1 MMPGQPRKA
10 GSSDWTPP
18 KTFDEYR
25 VLWTLGRGGMG
36 EVYLGHDMLLD
47 RAVAI
52 KFISSIE
59 PDALAR
65 EQFLTEARA
74 AARIQHPN
82 VLTVYRVGEIDGRP
96 FIISEYVRGQ
106 NLERTKR
113 PMPWQRALDLGI
125 GLARGLAAAHRR
137 GVLHRDIKPGTVPG
151 EGGGAANDPQPSQRW
166 QYRGPLRHL
175 PTASGSLARRDKNS
189 QLKNMFEGQNLR
201 RG

>member
-1 MMPGQPRKA
+1 MASLRKLA
-10 GSSDWTPP
+10 SESPWTPP

-25 VLWTLGRGGMG
+25 VLWALGRGGMG

-74 AARIQHPN
+74 AARLQHPN

-106 NLERTKR
+106 NLDRIKR
-113 PMPWQRALDLGI
+113 PMPWQRALDMGI
-125 GLARGLAAAHRR
+125 GLSRGLATAHRR
-137 GVLHRDIKPGTVPG
+137 GVLHRDIKPG
-151 EGGGAANDPQPSQRW
+151 EAAADSQAAVSFRSAQASRAAPCRACGRAAAARPATRSARARPAADTAIDP
-166 QYRGPLRHL
+166 
-175 PTASGSLARRDKNS
+175 A
-189 QLKNMFEGQNLR
+189 
-201 RG
+201 

>member
-1 MMPGQPRKA
+1 MMPAPPKKA

-82 VLTVYRVGEIDGRP
+82 VLTVYRVGEIEGRP

-106 NLERTKR
+106 NLERIKR

-137 GVLHRDIKPGTVPG
+137 GVLHRDIKPGKVAT
-151 EGGGAANDPQPSQRW
+151 E
-166 QYRGPLRHL
+166 
-175 PTASGSLARRDKNS
+175 RD
-189 QLKNMFEGQNLR
+189 
-201 RG
+201 

>member
-1 MMPGQPRKA
+1 MATLRKLA
-10 GSSDWTPP
+10 GESAWTPP

-25 VLWTLGRGGMG
+25 VLWVLGRGGMG

-59 PDALAR
+59 PDAIAR

-74 AARIQHPN
+74 AARLQHPN

-106 NLERTKR
+106 NLDRIKR
-113 PMPWQRALDLGI
+113 PMPWQRALDMGI
-125 GLARGLAAAHRR
+125 GLARGLATAHRR
-137 GVLHRDIKPGTVPG
+137 GVLHRDIKPG
-151 EGGGAANDPQPSQRW
+151 EAAADSQAAVSFRSAKLSRAAPRTICGRV
-166 QYRGPLRHL
+166 QASPPATRSARARPVAD
-175 PTASGSLARRDKNS
+175 TAIDRA
-189 QLKNMFEGQNLR
+189 
-201 RG
+201 